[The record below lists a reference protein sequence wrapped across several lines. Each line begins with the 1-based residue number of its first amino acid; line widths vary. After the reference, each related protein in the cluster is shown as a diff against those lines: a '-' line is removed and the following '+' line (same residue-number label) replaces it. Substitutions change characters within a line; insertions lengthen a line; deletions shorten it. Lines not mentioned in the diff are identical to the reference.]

1 MPKNTPSIKYTSRNF
16 DSIKNDLLEYAR
28 RYYPTTFRDFS
39 EASFGAMMVDM
50 VAYVGDI
57 LSFYLDY
64 QANECFLDT
73 ATEYDNIVKLAK
85 QFGYKFN
92 STNIS
97 QGVLS
102 LYITI
107 PADGSGAPDEKYM
120 PIIKKGSQFE
130 SGEGATFVLTE
141 DVDFADEDNDIVVAN
156 TNAVGNPTDYA
167 IKTVGRVMS
176 GQLKVTAKSIGSF
189 EKFKKI
195 KLGDNKISEVVSI
208 TDSEGHEYF
217 EVEHLSQNVV
227 YMPVRNKAADKTK
240 VPSLVKPFVVPRRF
254 VVEHDRESTY
264 VQFGY
269 GSDSQLKNQSIA
281 DPCDI
286 VLDTHGRNHITDRS
300 FDPTKLI
307 SSDKFGVAPSNTTL
321 NIVYR
326 LNESANVNASTDSVT
341 SIMASFFEFTNPSE
355 LNPNLISN
363 VESSLECTNE
373 EPIVGDTSLPT
384 AFELKQRI
392 KNHYFAQNRAVTSQ
406 DYQTLIYAMPSK
418 FGAIK
423 KCIIIQ
429 DKDSF
434 RRNLN
439 LYVISEDRNG
449 KLIQSSSSLKSN
461 IKTWLSGYKM
471 VNDTIDILDAKIIN
485 LGIEYTVKVEQG
497 ASRYDVVT
505 VCNNLVR
512 DYYRSAREIGEHVF
526 VTDVYKLLNS
536 VRGVIDTIDVKIV
549 SKVGSQYSDVYL
561 DINSNLSSDGT
572 KLFIPNDCIAE
583 FKFPSTD
590 IKGIVK

>member
-1 MPKNTPSIKYTSRNF
+1 MPKNTPTIKYTSRNF
-16 DSIKNDLLEYAR
+16 DSIKNDLLEYAK
-28 RYYPTTFRDFS
+28 RYYPTTFKDFS

-102 LYITI
+102 FFLTI
-107 PADGSGAPDEKYM
+107 PANNTGAPDERYM
-120 PIIKKGSQFE
+120 PILKKGSQFE
-130 SGEGATFVLTE
+130 SGAGSTFVL
-141 DVDFADEDNDIVVAN
+141 VDDIDFSDEDNDIVVAN
-156 TNAVGNPTDYA
+156 TNTVGNPTSYA
-167 IKTVGRVMS
+167 IKAVGRVMS
-176 GQLKVTAKSIGSF
+176 GRIKVSAKTVGAF
-189 EKFKKI
+189 EKFKKF
-195 KLGDNKISEVVSI
+195 KLGDTKISEVVSI

-217 EVEHLSQNVV
+217 EVEHLSQNVI
-227 YMPVRNKAADKTK
+227 YLPIRNKTADKTK
-240 VPSLVKPFVVPRRF
+240 VPNLVKPFVVPRRF

-264 VQFGY
+264 IQFGY
-269 GSDSQLKNQSIA
+269 GSDSELRNESVA
-281 DPCDI
+281 DPCNLI
-286 VLDTHGRNHITDRS
+286 LDVHGKTHVTDRS

-307 SSDKFGVAPSNTTL
+307 SSDKFGVAPANTTL

-326 LNESANVNASTDSVT
+326 INESSNVNAAADAIGSVVA
-341 SIMASFFEFTNPSE
+341 ASFEFTNPSE
-355 LNPNLISN
+355 LNLGSMSN

-373 EPIVGDTSLPT
+373 EPIVGDTTLPS

-392 KNHYFAQNRAVTSQ
+392 KNHYFSQNRAVTAQ
-406 DYQTLIYAMPSK
+406 DYQTLVYAMPAK
-418 FGAIK
+418 FGSIK

-439 LYVISEDRNG
+439 LYVISEDRDG
-449 KLIQSSSSLKSN
+449 KLIQSTSSLKEN

-485 LGIEYTVKVEQG
+485 LGIEYNVRVENNV
-497 ASRYDVVT
+497 SRYDVLT
-505 VCNNLVR
+505 MCNRLVR
-512 DYYRSAREIGEHVF
+512 DYFRSTREVGEHLF
-526 VTDVYKLLNS
+526 ITDVYKIINS
-536 VRGVIDTIDVKIV
+536 IRGVIDAIDVKIV
-549 SKVGSQYSDVYL
+549 NKVGSQYSDVYL

-572 KLFIPNDCIAE
+572 KLFIPNDCIIE
-583 FKFPSTD
+583 FKYPSTD
-590 IKGIVK
+590 IRGSAK

>member
-373 EPIVGDTSLPT
+373 DPIVGDTSLPT

>member
-107 PADGSGAPDEKYM
+107 PADGTGAPDENYM

-130 SGEGATFVLTE
+130 SGEGSTFVLIE

-156 TNAVGNPTDYA
+156 TNTVGNPTDYA
-167 IKTVGRVMS
+167 IKAVGRVMS
-176 GQLKVTAKSIGSF
+176 GQLKVTAKSIGTF

-227 YMPVRNKAADKTK
+227 YLPVRNKAADKTK
-240 VPSLVKPFVVPRRF
+240 VPSLVKPFIVPRRF

-286 VLDTHGRNHITDRS
+286 VLDIHGRDHVTDRS

-341 SIMASFFEFTNPSE
+341 SIVTSFFEFTNPSE

-373 EPIVGDTSLPT
+373 DPIVGDTSLPT

-418 FGAIK
+418 FGAVK
-423 KCIIIQ
+423 KCAIIQ

-449 KLIQSSSSLKSN
+449 KLIQSSSSLKDN
-461 IKTWLSGYKM
+461 IRTWLSGYKM
-471 VNDTIDILDAKIIN
+471 VNDTIDVLDAKIIN
-485 LGIEYTVKVEQG
+485 LGIEYTVKVEQS
-497 ASRYDVVT
+497 ASRYDVMS
-505 VCNNLVR
+505 VCNGVVR
-512 DYYRSAREIGEHVF
+512 DYYRSSREIGEHVF
-526 VTDVYKLLNS
+526 VTDVFKLLNS
-536 VRGVIDTIDVKIV
+536 VRGVIDTIDVRIV

-561 DINSNLSSDGT
+561 DIDSNLSSDGT

-590 IKGIVK
+590 IKGTIK